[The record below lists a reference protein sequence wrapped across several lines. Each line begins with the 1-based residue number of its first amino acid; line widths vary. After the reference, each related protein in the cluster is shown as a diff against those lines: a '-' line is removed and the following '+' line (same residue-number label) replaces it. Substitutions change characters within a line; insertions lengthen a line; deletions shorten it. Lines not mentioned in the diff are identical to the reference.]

1 MPVIDL
7 AAARMPAKQRA
18 PDDRRVRR
26 LVASWAARGAQAW
39 RRARLRRQ
47 TRRYIMMMDE
57 RTLSD
62 IGVSRA
68 QVLFEIDND
77 RHQNR

>member
-7 AAARMPAKQRA
+7 VGARAPAKLRA
-18 PDDRRVRR
+18 PGARGWR
-26 LVASWAARGAQAW
+26 LVASWAARRAQAW
-39 RRARLRRQ
+39 RQARLRRQ
-47 TRRYIMMMDE
+47 TRRYVLTMDE

-68 QVLFEIDND
+68 QALFEIDND
-77 RHQNR
+77 RRHRH